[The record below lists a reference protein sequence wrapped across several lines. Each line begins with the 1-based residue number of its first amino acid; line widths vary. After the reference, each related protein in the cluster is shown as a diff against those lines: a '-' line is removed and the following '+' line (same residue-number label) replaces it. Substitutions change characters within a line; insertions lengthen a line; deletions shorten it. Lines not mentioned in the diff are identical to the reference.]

1 MKLDL
6 RQLRHVLAVDRY
18 RNFARAADAVGIT
31 QPALSRSLQ
40 ALEETLGA
48 RLFDRDRVR
57 VEPTAVGLRLVELAR
72 PLVKQARDAERELQQ
87 MVELNG
93 GLLRVGAG
101 PYVSELSLGTAVG
114 HFVRLH
120 PGVHVDLAV
129 GDWPELYRRLLAEE
143 LELIVVEC
151 SHATEDDRFLVEP
164 LPVHPGFLYARAGH
178 PLAGREHLTSADIAA
193 YPIATTVMPKRVLDL
208 IGKSDTLLRADLPDG
223 AGTMELRAE
232 MPHIARLIVMESDV
246 IGIAVGPQIDP
257 DLAAG
262 RLVRLPIELSWLRTS
277 YGIVRLAHRTP
288 SPAASAFMA
297 ILRGVE
303 AGLEA
308 VPAATG

>member
-40 ALEETLGA
+40 ALEEAVGG

-57 VEPTAVGLRLVELAR
+57 VEPTALGLRLIELAR
-72 PLVKQARDAERELQQ
+72 PLVVLARDAERELKQ
-87 MVELNG
+87 MVAVDG

-101 PYVSELSLGTAVG
+101 PYAAELSMGTSVG
-114 HFVRLH
+114 RFARRH

-143 LELIVVEC
+143 FELIVAET
-151 SHATEDDRFLVEP
+151 SHAAEDDRFLIEP
-164 LPVHPGFLYARAGH
+164 LPVHAGFLYGRAGH
-178 PLAGREHLTSADIAA
+178 PLAGRTDLTIADLAP
-193 YPIATTVMPKRVLDL
+193 YPVATTVMPRRVFDMV
-208 IGKSDTLLRADLPDG
+208 GKADTLIRPDLPDG
-223 AGTMELRAE
+223 AGTMELRVE

-246 IGIAVGPQIDP
+246 VGIAVGHQIDD

-262 RLVRLPIELSWLRTS
+262 RLVRLPLHLPWLGTS
-277 YGIVRLAHRTP
+277 YGVIRLAHRTP
-288 SPAASAFMA
+288 SPAATAYIA
-297 ILRGVE
+297 VLREVE
-303 AGLEA
+303 AEI
-308 VPAATG
+308 AAGAP